1 MVKQVRRIGIF
12 CASALVPMLAG
23 CDVERITTVPEDA
36 APAYSVSSTTATAE
50 LPRTY
55 VNTAYV
61 APTGKTINVPA
72 GGNLQAAL
80 DAAQPGDQ
88 VVLKAGA
95 VYKGNFRLRKKTG
108 TGWIVIRSSAT
119 LPPAGTRIRP
129 ADSGLLAKLVGAT
142 SDRVVQ
148 TELGASRYRLVGLEI
163 ASSGT
168 VTSTNDLV
176 RFDSGSSHLILDRS
190 YVHGHSSLDSRRCV
204 SLNASYA
211 AVIDSHLSQC
221 HSKSYDSQAIAAWNT
236 SGPLKIVNNHLA
248 GAGEN
253 IMFGGAMPAQNV
265 VPSDIE
271 IRGNHFYKPT
281 SWKGVW
287 LVKNLF
293 EIKNAQRVLLEGN
306 VFQNNW
312 RHGQDGM
319 AINIKVSDQN
329 GKCTWCVSQD
339 ITFRKNIVRNVDGG
353 MKISATNRIVVR
365 NNLFKNLR
373 AFGSNGR
380 LFQLLRG
387 AEHVRIENNTGF
399 GTYGIISAGSVPMA
413 GFVMRNNI
421 VARGAYGIKGDIG
434 GEGTGTLEALMPSYT
449 FLRNVLI
456 EAPSSRYPENSFFP
470 SSTSAVKFVDYSGG
484 NYRLA
489 STSPYKGKG
498 TDGKDP
504 GANIDAIVAATDG
517 VVR

>member
-1 MVKQVRRIGIF
+1 
-12 CASALVPMLAG
+12 MLAA

-36 APAYSVSSTTATAE
+36 APAYSVLSTTATAE

-61 APTGKTINVPA
+61 APTGKTISVPA

-88 VVLKAGA
+88 IVLKAGA
-95 VYKGNFRLRKKTG
+95 VYKGNFRLRKKSG

-119 LPPAGTRIRP
+119 LPPAGRRIRP
-129 ADSGLLAKLVGAT
+129 ADSGLLAKLVGT
-142 SDRVVQ
+142 NSDRVLQ
-148 TELGASRYRLVGLEI
+148 TDLGASRYRLVGLEI
-163 ASSGT
+163 TVAST
-168 VTSTNDLV
+168 VTSTNDLL

-204 SLNASYA
+204 SLNATYA

-221 HSKSYDSQAIAAWNT
+221 HSKGYDSQAIVAWNT
-236 SGPLKIVNNHLA
+236 NGPLKIVNNHLA

-253 IMFGGAMPAQNV
+253 IMLGGAMPNTGV

-287 LVKNLF
+287 MVKNLF
-293 EIKNAQRVLLEGN
+293 EIKNAQRVLLDGN
-306 VFQNNW
+306 IFENNW
-312 RHGQDGM
+312 AHGQDGM
-319 AINIKVSDQN
+319 AVNIKLDNQS
-329 GKCTWCVSQD
+329 GRCTWCTSQD
-339 ITFRKNIVRNVDGG
+339 VTFRNNIVRNVDGG
-353 MKISATNRIVVR
+353 IKISRAKRMAIR
-365 NNLFKNLR
+365 NNIFHNLR

-380 LFQLLRG
+380 LFIFLSSLEYLR
-387 AEHVRIENNTGF
+387 VENNTGF
-399 GTYGIISAGSVPMA
+399 GTYSIVTASGSPEL

-421 VARGAYGIKGDIG
+421 FSRGSYGIKGDG
-434 GEGTGTLEALMPSYT
+434 SEGTSTLNINMPGWVFS
-449 FLRNVLI
+449 RNVLI
-456 EAPSSRYPENSFFP
+456 SAPSTRYPTGSYFP
-470 SSTSAVKFVDYSGG
+470 ATTADVRFVDYAGR

-504 GANIDAIVAATDG
+504 GANIDAIVAATSG